1 MCMFIYVYVSEM
13 EPFSCVYVLEQTS
26 FGNEPI
32 SGIPEIN
39 NRGVVVERQS
49 PISDS
54 GSQLLLQI
62 DLAVFLS
69 CLYKSHY

>member
-1 MCMFIYVYVSEM
+1 MFIYVYVSGM

-39 NRGVVVERQS
+39 NRGVVVEQQS

-54 GSQLLLQI
+54 GS
-62 DLAVFLS
+62 
-69 CLYKSHY
+69 